1 MKTQKEVI
9 LEMIQLV
16 RKAAAGDADAFLE
29 LMENN
34 SSAMYKVARGMLN
47 NDEDVA
53 DAIPSAI
60 LACFE
65 KIHTLKKPEYFRTWM
80 IRILIN
86 ECISTQRHYKN
97 LNMSHEFPEIPDQD
111 MSLAEFEFKE
121 MLGLVKEEYRIVL
134 ILYYVEGLRI
144 SEIGE
149 LLDLNENTVKS
160 RLVRAREQAQK
171 RDDQMKKYT
180 ILITVPAAPV
190 PAEKM
195 P

>member
-1 MKTQKEVI
+1 M
-9 LEMIQLV
+9 
-16 RKAAAGDADAFLE
+16 
-29 LMENN
+29 
-34 SSAMYKVARGMLN
+34 
-47 NDEDVA
+47 
-53 DAIPSAI
+53 
-60 LACFE
+60 
-65 KIHTLKKPEYFRTWM
+65 
-80 IRILIN
+80 
-86 ECISTQRHYKN
+86 
-97 LNMSHEFPEIPDQD
+97 
-111 MSLAEFEFKE
+111 
-121 MLGLVKEEYRIVL
+121 L

-190 PAEKM
+190 LAEKL

>member
-53 DAIPSAI
+53 DAIQSAI

-86 ECISTQRHYKN
+86 ECISIQRHYKN
-97 LNMSHEFPEIPDQD
+97 LNMSHEFLEIPDQD

-180 ILITVPAAPV
+180 ILITVPAAPF
-190 PAEKM
+190 PAEKL

>member
-53 DAIPSAI
+53 DAIQSAI

-86 ECISTQRHYKN
+86 ECISIQRHYKN

-160 RLVRAREQAQK
+160 RLVRAREQIKRQYESAAVRANGTAQSGIIS
-171 RDDQMKKYT
+171 R
-180 ILITVPAAPV
+180 
-190 PAEKM
+190 
-195 P
+195 

>member
-53 DAIPSAI
+53 DAIQSAI

-86 ECISTQRHYKN
+86 ECISIQRHYKN

-180 ILITVPAAPV
+180 ILITVPAAPF
-190 PAEKM
+190 PAEKL